1 MPKNTFFRLNESRR
15 EEITN
20 SAMQL
25 FVDNLYED
33 ITMKMVLDRLSMH
46 PGTFY
51 RYFEDKDDLYCLLIS
66 NVTKKRAAYFNNSNK
81 DSLFQ
86 FFLTGLL
93 GNVDGTMTEPLN
105 KLEIKLVETFLHIP
119 EHILL
124 KVYLNVLKGESFP
137 LIKDI
142 LRRMRIDGYL
152 RPNIDD
158 DLISFMFESMQ
169 FNLVMFF
176 REFDIKE
183 PELQNKIG
191 KYFADF
197 MGHGLLED
205 FKYSEIFRD
214 LEKAK
219 EEQAN
224 ENI

>member
-1 MPKNTFFRLNESRR
+1 MPKNTFFRLDEARR
-15 EEITN
+15 EEISN
-20 SAMQL
+20 SAMHL
-25 FVDNLYED
+25 FVDNLYDD
-33 ITMKMVLDRLSMH
+33 ITMKMVLDCLSMH

-51 RYFEDKDDLYCLLIS
+51 RYFEDKDDLYCLLIR
-66 NVTKKRAAYFNNSNK
+66 NVTQKRAAYFNNSNE

-86 FFLTGLL
+86 FFLTGLF
-93 GNVDGTMTEPLN
+93 GNVNGIGTEPLN
-105 KLEIKLVETFLHIP
+105 ELEIKLTETFLYIP

-124 KVYLNVLKGESFP
+124 KIYLTVLKGESFP

-142 LRRMRIDGYL
+142 LRRMRVDGYL

-176 REFDIKE
+176 REFDIKDSK
-183 PELQNKIG
+183 LQHKIS

-205 FKYSEIFRD
+205 HKYSEIVSN
-214 LEKAK
+214 LKKAR
-219 EEQAN
+219 E
-224 ENI
+224 